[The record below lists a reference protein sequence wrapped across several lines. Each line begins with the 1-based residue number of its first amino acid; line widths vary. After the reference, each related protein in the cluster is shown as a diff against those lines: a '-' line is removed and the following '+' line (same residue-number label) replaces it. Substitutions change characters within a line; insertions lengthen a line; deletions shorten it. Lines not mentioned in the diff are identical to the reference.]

1 MREAFVE
8 LSGIYGLD
16 GGPPRHVFLP
26 EEESE
31 ALLQGQIEIVESTI
45 LGLGGTLPE
54 RAKPGT
60 KPKKRRAKRPKSG
73 IPKRKKKKSKRKR

>member
-1 MREAFVE
+1 MKEAFIE

-16 GGPPRHVFLP
+16 GGPPRHVFLL
-26 EEESE
+26 EEESD
-31 ALLQGQIEIVESTI
+31 ALLRRQVEIVESTI
-45 LGLGGTLPE
+45 PGLGGTPPE

-73 IPKRKKKKSKRKR
+73 IPKKKSKKKP

>member
-1 MREAFVE
+1 MKEAFIE

-16 GGPPRHVFLP
+16 GSPPRHVFLL
-26 EEESE
+26 EEESD
-31 ALLQGQIEIVESTI
+31 ALLRRQVEIVESTI
-45 LGLGGTLPE
+45 LGLGGTPPE

-73 IPKRKKKKSKRKR
+73 IPKKKKSKKKR